1 MAFVNSVIIDRSD
14 IFRQKQIIQEKI
26 TFSSSHAQSYVEKN
40 PNNELLIPIH
50 EQAIAYDNHQ
60 QNAHNDVSNAE
71 YSEQHMSYSV
81 SMTDEQ
87 YGEVAVSSDGSTSI
101 EDELNDMIRP
111 LYRYCLSLTRSE
123 WDAQDLMQDTLL
135 RAWLRQKSDCRDI
148 SQYQEAYL
156 IRIARNLW
164 TDTIRRR
171 TVLQHK
177 LQLLGGTLEQTETG
191 NVAEQQLEAELAV
204 QQLLNVLSPLQHVA
218 YVLRELLNYTAA
230 ETAQLLNTSEG
241 AVKSALKR
249 ARMTLERNR
258 QAIGNEASSSAHDTD
273 VTADS
278 QRNDEVQQ
286 SSKKPA
292 SSAASVHV
300 QPHNGKL
307 LRDYLAAFRNGQTAE
322 LIQLILSTTADP
334 AALAPVVIGQ
344 LTRTPSGSVLG
355 PTPSSNALDST
366 PSMRLQSVY
375 TRAEHTDYR
384 YSA

>member
-14 IFRQKQIIQEKI
+14 IFRQKQIMQEKV
-26 TFSSSHAQSYVEKN
+26 TSSSSHAQSYVEKN

-50 EQAIAYDNHQ
+50 EQAIAYDDHQ

-81 SMTDEQ
+81 SVTDEQ

-101 EDELNDMIRP
+101 EDELTDMIRP

-164 TDTIRRR
+164 TDTVRRR

-230 ETAQLLNTSEG
+230 ETAQLLSTSEG

-258 QAIGNEASSSAHDTD
+258 QALGNEASSSAEDTD
-273 VTADS
+273 VTSDS
-278 QRNDEVQQ
+278 QHNDEVQQ

-292 SSAASVHV
+292 SSAANVHI

-355 PTPSSNALDST
+355 STPSSNAFDST
-366 PSMRLQSVY
+366 SSMRLQSVY